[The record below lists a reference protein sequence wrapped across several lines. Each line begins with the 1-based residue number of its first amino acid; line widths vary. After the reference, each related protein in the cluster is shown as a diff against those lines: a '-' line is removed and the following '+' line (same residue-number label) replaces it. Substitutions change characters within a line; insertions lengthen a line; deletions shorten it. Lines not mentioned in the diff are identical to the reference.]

1 MLKLTINNWIIGEN
15 GHGLFIARNNDQV
28 IIFQAEYKNGTY
40 FKITSYCD
48 NNRCYTAERYFYKL
62 IPLVQQF
69 TFELLKNGSLWDY
82 KNNVPALETYKK
94 DIEPYYRKCIE
105 NNLPLY
111 DDKQFLDQ
119 LFS

>member
-1 MLKLTINNWIIGEN
+1 MNKLKVDNWNITVN
-15 GHGLFIARNNDQV
+15 GCDQFVARSKDQV

-48 NNRCYTAERYFYKL
+48 GNRCYTAQRYFYKL

-82 KNNVPALETYKK
+82 KNNVPALVTYKK
-94 DIEPYYRKCIE
+94 DITPYYNECIKKG
-105 NNLPLY
+105 LPLY
-111 DDKQFLDQ
+111 GDAEFLHG
-119 LFS
+119 LFN